1 MKHSAKIVVV
11 VPIGPDSSVEFIA
24 DTIESYIYYTKS
36 TYKILL
42 ADDSHQQIS
51 EQVRKFYPDADVI
64 YTTKPMGGMSGLY
77 INLAHA
83 FKYALNHYD
92 FDLIFK
98 LDTDALVIGS
108 EPEKEALQLFHTHP
122 DVGIAGQYPTDYSG
136 KPWDRGWPRKRILN
150 GVFTWKFIRRPFANT
165 LLRKLFIKA
174 IDNGY
179 RPGESVFGGAYF
191 LSRQALEKLNEE
203 GWLPYS
209 KLVDLNLGE
218 DHLFSLLFK
227 SAGYNLGD
235 LSTGDAGFACAWKG
249 LPAPPEELYFRK
261 KKIIHSVRKWEN
273 MDEKDIRMFYKG
285 KRTEYPENEQMN
297 LSAHDLKAV

>member
-11 VPIGPDSSVEFIA
+11 VPIGPNSSVEFIA
-24 DTIESYIYYTKS
+24 DTIESYIHYTNS

-42 ADDSHQQIS
+42 ADDSHQQVS
-51 EQVRKFYPDADVI
+51 EQVKKIYPDVDVI

-83 FKYALNHYD
+83 FNYALKHYD
-92 FDLIFK
+92 FDLVFK
-98 LDTDALVIGS
+98 LDTDALVIGK
-108 EPEKEALQLFHTHP
+108 EPEKEALEMFHTHP
-122 DVGIAGQYPTDYSG
+122 DIGIAGQYPTDYFG
-136 KPWDRGWPRKRILN
+136 KPWDRGWPRARILN
-150 GVFTWKFIRRPFANT
+150 GVFTWKFIRRPYANT

-191 LSRQALEKLNEE
+191 ISRQALEKLNGE
-203 GWLPYS
+203 GLLPYS
-209 KLVDLNLGE
+209 KLVNLNLGE

-235 LSTGDAGFACAWKG
+235 LSSGDASFACAWKG
-249 LPAPPEELYFRK
+249 LPASPEELYFKK
-261 KKIIHSVRKWEN
+261 KKIIHSVRKWDN
-273 MDEKDIRMFYKG
+273 MDEKDIRRFYKE
-285 KRTEYPENEQMN
+285 KRLERSDNERVSLSKQN
-297 LSAHDLKAV
+297 LETV

>member
-11 VPIGPDSSVEFIA
+11 VPIGPNSSVDFIM
-24 DTIESYIYYTKS
+24 DTIESYIHYTES

-51 EQVRKFYPDADVI
+51 EQVRKVYPEADVI

-83 FKYALNHYD
+83 FKYALKHYD
-92 FDLIFK
+92 FELIFK
-98 LDTDALVIGS
+98 LDTDALVIGA
-108 EPEKEALQLFHTHP
+108 EPEKEALQLFHAHP
-122 DVGIAGQYPTDYSG
+122 DIGIAGQYPTDYFG
-136 KPWDRGWPRKRILN
+136 KPWDRGWPRARILN

-191 LSRQALEKLNEE
+191 ISRLALEKLDEE
-203 GWLPYS
+203 GLLPYS

-227 SAGYNLGD
+227 SVGYHLGD
-235 LSTGDAGFACAWKG
+235 LSTGDASFACAWKG
-249 LPAPPEELYFRK
+249 LPASPEELYSKK
-261 KKIIHSVRKWEN
+261 KKIIHSTRKWEN
-273 MDEKDIRMFYKG
+273 MDEKDIRSFYKE
-285 KRTEYPENEQMN
+285 KRTEYRENARIN
-297 LSAHDLKAV
+297 ISAQDMEAV